1 MWVDPL
7 AGAPLRRDVIQHPF
21 LVKASSFTMCFTPV
35 LATELGASSISGVDG
50 CLLTVTTE
58 KPVSGAVYLTADQSR
73 DDFGCHGA
81 GCHPDTM
88 RFL

>member
-1 MWVDPL
+1 
-7 AGAPLRRDVIQHPF
+7 
-21 LVKASSFTMCFTPV
+21 MCFTPV

-50 CLLTVTTE
+50 CLITVKTE

-88 RFL
+88 RFLCDLHLVRQSRIIVAMV